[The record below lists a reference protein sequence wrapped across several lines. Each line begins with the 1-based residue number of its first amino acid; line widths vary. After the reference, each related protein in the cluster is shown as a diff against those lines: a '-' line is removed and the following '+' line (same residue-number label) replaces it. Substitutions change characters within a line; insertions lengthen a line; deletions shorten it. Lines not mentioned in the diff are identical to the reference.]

1 MNRNLGISR
10 YTLFDILNIIEYS
23 HSEKY
28 VIKGVKKNNPCLGVR
43 VLVLGKLGLRLGNPI
58 GRLLRDRKEVQ

>member
-1 MNRNLGISR
+1 MNKNLGFNR

-28 VIKGVKKNNPCLGVR
+28 LIKGVKKNNSCEGDR